1 MLGRSAPEGR
11 HRRRVRRFVIGAAVV
26 MATVALLI
34 LGLFAIAG
42 GLRIR
47 TPIGAMNQ
55 ALDRLE
61 LRQARL
67 VASTEQGERL
77 CFVQC
82 EEWRVE
88 RFFALDE
95 RSPSG
100 GDAGQLCAQLE
111 TVAAAWFG
119 SAPRGGVATSEE
131 QRRYY
136 ECGYVIRGLAED
148 PDWCAELHLLPL
160 DYEWMP
166 EADVSATVGIE
177 C

>member
-1 MLGRSAPEGR
+1 M
-11 HRRRVRRFVIGAAVV
+11 GAA
-26 MATVALLI
+26 AVAGTAVLLI
-34 LGLFAIAG
+34 LGLFAYAG

-47 TPIGAMNQ
+47 TPIGEMNQ

-61 LRQARL
+61 LPPARL
-67 VASTEQGERL
+67 VASTERGERL

-88 RFFALDE
+88 RFFTLDA

-100 GDAGQLCAQLE
+100 SDTEQLCAQLE
-111 TVAAAWFG
+111 AAASAWFG
-119 SAPRGGVATSEE
+119 STPLGGVATNED

-136 ECGYVIRGLAED
+136 ECGYVIRGIAED
-148 PDWCAELHLLPL
+148 PDWCAEVHLLPL
-160 DYEWMP
+160 GYEWQP
-166 EADVSATVGIE
+166 GADVSATVGIE